1 MKAYNE
7 NHELA
12 AIICNQCGRVMTVQD
27 DMVKEGVFSAAC
39 TCGYFSEKDGEIHSL
54 DLCEECYDEF
64 IKHFKIPVTVTAQ
77 TEMV

>member
-27 DMVKEGVFSAAC
+27 DMVKEGV
-39 TCGYFSEKDGEIHSL
+39 
-54 DLCEECYDEF
+54 
-64 IKHFKIPVTVTAQ
+64 
-77 TEMV
+77 

>member
-27 DMVKEGVFSAAC
+27 DMEKEGVFSAAC
-39 TCGYFSEKDGEIHSL
+39 TWGYFSEKDGQVHHF
-54 DLCEECYDEF
+54 DLCEDCYDEWISGF
-64 IKHFKIPVTVTAQ
+64 RLPVE
-77 TEMV
+77 TEEQIELL

>member
-39 TCGYFSEKDGEIHSL
+39 TWGYFSEKDGQVHHF
-54 DLCEECYDEF
+54 DLCEDCYDEWISGF
-64 IKHFKIPVTVTAQ
+64 RLPVE
-77 TEMV
+77 TEEQIELL